1 MRMRL
6 FRFDD
11 PAHAESAELLPWH
24 ANGTLDPLERGRVD
38 RHVAE
43 CVACRRD
50 LAELVRIQEI
60 LKADDE
66 LDLAMPH
73 SLDRMH
79 ALLDSGTRRRRT
91 DVGGV
96 MNRWIGLPLWA
107 RVAIPAQ
114 ALLVVLLLA
123 LVIAGRSTEPAYYR
137 LLGAAPTLAPDADR
151 IVVVFAPGTTE
162 QTMRQTLLRIA
173 ARVVDGPNAAGA
185 YTLQLPSRT
194 QNAALALLRARS
206 EILFAEPT
214 PRPQVQRP

>member
-11 PAHAESAELLPWH
+11 PAHAQAAELLPWH
-24 ANGTLDPLERGRVD
+24 ANGTLDPLERGRVE

-50 LAELVRIQEI
+50 LAELVRVQEI
-60 LKADDE
+60 VKADAD
-66 LDLAMPH
+66 LDLAMPD
-73 SLDRMH
+73 SLQRMH
-79 ALLDSGTRRRRT
+79 ALLDAGRRRRRT
-91 DVGGV
+91 DVGG
-96 MNRWIGLPLWA
+96 MKNRWARLPLWA
-107 RVAIPAQ
+107 RVALPVQ
-114 ALLVVLLLA
+114 AATMLLLVA
-123 LVIAGRSTEPAYYR
+123 LVIAGRSTEPTYYR
-137 LLGAAPTLAPDADR
+137 LLGAAPTLAPAADR

-194 QNAALALLRARS
+194 QDAALALLRARS
-206 EILFAEPT
+206 DVLFAEPT
-214 PRPQVQRP
+214 PLPQVRRP

>member
-6 FRFDD
+6 FRFDE
-11 PAHAESAELLPWH
+11 PAHAQAAELLPWH

-38 RHVAE
+38 LHVAE

-50 LAELVRIQEI
+50 LAELVRVQEMV
-60 LKADDE
+60 KADDDF
-66 LDLAMPH
+66 DLAMPT

-79 ALLDSGTRRRRT
+79 ALLDAGRRRRRT
-91 DVGGV
+91 DTGG
-96 MNRWIGLPLWA
+96 MKNRWARLPLWV
-107 RVAIPAQ
+107 RVALPVQ
-114 ALLVVLLLA
+114 AATMLLLVA
-123 LVIAGRSTEPAYYR
+123 LVIADRPTEPAYYR
-137 LLGAAPTLAPDADR
+137 LLGAPPALAPDVDR

-194 QNAALALLRARS
+194 LDAALALLRARS

-214 PRPQVQRP
+214 PVPQARRP

>member
-11 PAHAESAELLPWH
+11 PAHAEAAELLPWH

-50 LAELVRIQEI
+50 LAELVRFREI
-60 LKADDE
+60 LKTNDDF
-66 LDLAMPH
+66 DLAMPT

-79 ALLDSGTRRRRT
+79 ELLDTGRRRRRT
-91 DVGGV
+91 DAGG
-96 MNRWIGLPLWA
+96 MKNRWARLPLWV
-107 RVAIPAQ
+107 RVALPVQ
-114 ALLVVLLLA
+114 AATMLLLVG

-137 LLGAAPTLAPDADR
+137 LLGASPMLAPDADR

-185 YTLQLPSRT
+185 YTLQLHGGT
-194 QNAALALLRARS
+194 QDAALVLLRARS
-206 EILFAEPT
+206 DVLLAEPT
-214 PRPQVQRP
+214 PLPQPRRP